1 MKHFP
6 SDSRGVPTPELTDN
20 SSLADVSMSG
30 VDRDVITSGDSS
42 GTEFMSPMSRFDDSA
57 SPRRLAEIFDDQ
69 EPEITQE
76 ERELTAPVQGW
87 LDSMNSA
94 SSRMN
99 EIEVELMELEARRNS
114 ASESWS
120 EQKDKLVHTIG
131 VYYIEKVRP
140 LFDAYQEQQN
150 IQIEVNS
157 ATAEFSHAV
166 RECEDKKHIV
176 HEAQN
181 TGVSDNQLLELLES
195 YLSAQANRELFEQLS
210 HDRMA
215 EFRAAQSRC
224 QELRR
229 NIGLRTIERA
239 WPWFEAYNR
248 CKMVSESCTDRI
260 RDLRKEM
267 KVLRET
273 YKDAMNELEKISAQ
287 VHNLRKYN

>member
-1 MKHFP
+1 MKNFP
-6 SDSRGVPTPELTDN
+6 SEPRGVPTPDLTDT

-30 VDRDVITSGDSS
+30 VDRDVIASGESS
-42 GTEFMSPMSRFDDSA
+42 GTEFMSPMSRIDDSV
-57 SPRRLAEIFDDQ
+57 SPARLGEIFDEQ

-76 ERELTAPVQGW
+76 ERELTEPVQGW
-87 LDSMNSA
+87 LDSMNYA

-99 EIEVELMELEARRNS
+99 EIEIELMELEARRNS

-120 EQKDKLVHTIG
+120 KHKEKFIHSIG

-140 LFDAYQEQQN
+140 LYDAYQEQQKV
-150 IQIEVNS
+150 QVEVNT

-166 RECEDKKHIV
+166 KECEDKKHVV

-181 TGVSDNQLLELLES
+181 SGVADDQLFQLLES
-195 YLSAQANRELFEQLS
+195 YLSSQTNRETFEQLS
-210 HDRMA
+210 QDRMA

-224 QELRR
+224 QELRK

-248 CKMVSESCTDRI
+248 CKEVSESCTDRI
-260 RDLRKEM
+260 RELRKEM
-267 KVLRET
+267 KVLREK
-273 YKDAMNELEKISAQ
+273 YKDAMTELEKISAQ
-287 VHNLRKYN
+287 VHNLRKHN